1 MEELEIFFE
10 NSCVFRNTF
19 LNMLLGTNVSVTSEK
34 ATYSPSAI
42 NISALVHNSRKDLFA
57 PFLNSCWCIR
67 SNLLSY
73 NSEKY
78 FVFVSAAME
87 FISEIEKNIVK
98 LLDALK
104 NLPAEI
110 SADSSKTYAYILR
123 VTTLLDSVEK
133 NVASL
138 NYTLTILDTKTSENP
153 VPTPEDPTT
162 PTTPLERIK
171 KFMSSLSKS
180 NLKGSAA
187 LDAAVKACSN
197 FGSMQETINLM
208 VEQASVANSATEF
221 LENQCGIILD
231 NADTGAITG
240 SDAGGEI
247 TKTAE
252 SVVPETDG
260 SNSYPPSKT
269 FTVKGL
275 TVTVPEKSTLTESQ
289 KNIVRLLYNHW
300 IEKSLEL
307 IEESFSYSFND
318 NDVSVK
324 EMEVVFY
331 TDTTTQEL
339 AAVRRYYSDAEMT
352 ELGKLDL
359 RINCHYYENLSADD
373 LNGVGQNTSAY
384 LDRTIAHEMTH
395 AVMAAKIKYFD
406 YLPLFIQEGTAEL
419 VHGIDDHR
427 RSQIAEL
434 AGDSSKLQ
442 TYLDLNSTLKDVYI
456 YAAGF
461 MFLRY
466 LAKQAAST

>member
-19 LNMLLGTNVSVTSEK
+19 LNMLLGTNISVTSEK

-42 NISALVHNSRKDLFA
+42 NISALVHNSRNELFA
-57 PFLNSCWCIR
+57 PFLNNCWCIR

-123 VTTLLDSVEK
+123 VTTLLDGVEK

-138 NYTLTILDTKTSENP
+138 NYTLTILDAKISENP
-153 VPTPEDPTT
+153 TPAPEDTT
-162 PTTPLERIK
+162 PTTTPLESIK
-171 KFMSSLSKS
+171 KFMSSLSSS
-180 NLKGSAA
+180 NLRGTAA
-187 LDAAVKACSN
+187 LDAAVIACSN
-197 FGSMQETINLM
+197 FESMQDAIESML
-208 VEQASVANSATEF
+208 EQASAANSATEF

-240 SDAGGEI
+240 SDAGGAT
-247 TKTAE
+247 TKTAQ
-252 SVVPETDG
+252 SVVPETGG
-260 SNSYPPSKT
+260 SNSYPPSET
-269 FTVKGL
+269 FTIKGL

-289 KNIVRLLYNHW
+289 QNIVRLLYNHW

-318 NDVSVK
+318 SDVSVK
-324 EMEVVFY
+324 KNGSSFLYRFNV
-331 TDTTTQEL
+331 TTTCVCKEIL
-339 AAVRRYYSDAEMT
+339 FR
-352 ELGKLDL
+352 
-359 RINCHYYENLSADD
+359 CHND
-373 LNGVGQNTSAY
+373 
-384 LDRTIAHEMTH
+384 
-395 AVMAAKIKYFD
+395 
-406 YLPLFIQEGTAEL
+406 
-419 VHGIDDHR
+419 GI
-427 RSQIAEL
+427 
-434 AGDSSKLQ
+434 G
-442 TYLDLNSTLKDVYI
+442 
-456 YAAGF
+456 
-461 MFLRY
+461 
-466 LAKQAAST
+466 